1 MKTLLN
7 RMATALRVWLGLAD
21 PSEDARTPAH
31 GWLLPDP
38 ERLLSLRKLVPVT
51 AVAARRKA

>member
-7 RMATALRVWLGLAD
+7 RMATWLGLAD